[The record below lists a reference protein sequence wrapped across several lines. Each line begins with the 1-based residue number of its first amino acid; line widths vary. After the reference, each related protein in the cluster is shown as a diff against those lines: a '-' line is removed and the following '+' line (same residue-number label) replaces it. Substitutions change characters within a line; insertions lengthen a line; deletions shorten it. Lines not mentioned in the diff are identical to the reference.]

1 MGRPICRPWPRRP
14 RRRRSR
20 GETGRRALLLAGLAG
35 IAAALL
41 VICAVNARVRPVAE
55 ELALAKLNNAV
66 TAIVN
71 QAVEEA
77 MASGAVSYSDIVTLQ
92 TDLSGGITA
101 ILTDPIKL
109 NTLRTQLL
117 GDLVEQVDSLDSKD
131 LGIPLGNLTSLI
143 PLSGYGPLL
152 PVRVLAA
159 AAPDITAIVDY
170 RAEGILPQRISI
182 CWDQSDPAPGH
193 AGRIGRGH
201 AAAARRHDLIRRIS
215 TGLCCGNG
223 HRGPGPRCVPPIRR
237 GWNSDKR
244 VKIFP
249 LSCICH

>member
-71 QAVEEA
+71 QAVEET

-92 TDLSGGITA
+92 TDLSGSITA

-143 PLSGYGPLL
+143 PLSGHGPLL

-159 AAPDITAIVDY
+159 AAPRASFRNAFQSAGINQTLHQVMLDVSVEVTLLLPGGTTSSVVSAQVCVAETVIVGQVPDAY
-170 RAEGILPQRISI
+170 LQFGGDGIL
-182 CWDQSDPAPGH
+182 
-193 AGRIGRGH
+193 
-201 AAAARRHDLIRRIS
+201 
-215 TGLCCGNG
+215 T
-223 HRGPGPRCVPPIRR
+223 
-237 GWNSDKR
+237 KE
-244 VKIFP
+244 
-249 LSCICH
+249 

>member
-143 PLSGYGPLL
+143 PLSG
-152 PVRVLAA
+152 R
-159 AAPDITAIVDY
+159 
-170 RAEGILPQRISI
+170 
-182 CWDQSDPAPGH
+182 
-193 AGRIGRGH
+193 
-201 AAAARRHDLIRRIS
+201 
-215 TGLCCGNG
+215 CC
-223 HRGPGPRCVPPIRR
+223 R
-237 GWNSDKR
+237 
-244 VKIFP
+244 
-249 LSCICH
+249 

>member
-41 VICAVNARVRPVAE
+41 VICAVNARVRPVTE

-92 TDLSGGITA
+92 TDLS
-101 ILTDPIKL
+101 
-109 NTLRTQLL
+109 
-117 GDLVEQVDSLDSKD
+117 S
-131 LGIPLGNLTSLI
+131 GIPRSLLSSESTCSTRSPKSWVRSVFSLMGSVRIAVI
-143 PLSGYGPLL
+143 PPERS
-152 PVRVLAA
+152 V
-159 AAPDITAIVDY
+159 
-170 RAEGILPQRISI
+170 
-182 CWDQSDPAPGH
+182 
-193 AGRIGRGH
+193 
-201 AAAARRHDLIRRIS
+201 
-215 TGLCCGNG
+215 
-223 HRGPGPRCVPPIRR
+223 
-237 GWNSDKR
+237 
-244 VKIFP
+244 
-249 LSCICH
+249 

>member
-41 VICAVNARVRPVAE
+41 VICAVNARVRPVTE

-143 PLSGYGPLL
+143 PLSRL
-152 PVRVLAA
+152 RTAA
-159 AAPDITAIVDY
+159 AGKGAGRG